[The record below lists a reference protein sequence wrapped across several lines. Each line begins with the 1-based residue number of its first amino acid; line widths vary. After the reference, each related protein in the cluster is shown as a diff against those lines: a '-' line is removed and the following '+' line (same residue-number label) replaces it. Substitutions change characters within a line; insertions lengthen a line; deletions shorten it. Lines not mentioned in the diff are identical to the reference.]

1 MVNNERLEFLG
12 DRVLDLVV
20 SDILY
25 NKFPEMS
32 EGVLSKFRSTIVNND
47 TLAKVGDSIDLAD
60 YLILGEGQIHEIP
73 PKLVANTLEA
83 IIGSIYLDSAF
94 PLLSCRDLV
103 EKHFSAY
110 IPDIPNNTI
119 FNDYKSALQEYLQK
133 NGREFYYDYVES
145 GPDHNKEFTC
155 TTRWHNGDPLC
166 QGFGHSK
173 KTASQEAAKKTL
185 AFLQSN

>member
-1 MVNNERLEFLG
+1 MFTNKKKDYLLTLGIRLLTLLKWGQKVFSKKRATIYVFIGVCLLYAGSEFL
-12 DRVLDLVV
+12 V
-20 SDILY
+20 
-25 NKFPEMS
+25 M
-32 EGVLSKFRSTIVNND
+32 
-47 TLAKVGDSIDLAD
+47 VGKELQN
-60 YLILGEGQIHEIP
+60 LGFAP
-73 PKLVANTLEA
+73 S

-155 TTRWHNGDPLC
+155 TTRLNNGDPLC